1 MATHIFDLIDGVAVG
16 EGDKRV
22 VHKTVTLRTLT
33 AGDLEDAALEAERV
47 IRDASDNVAIATS
60 PVLMSNNILRRQ
72 IQQIG
77 SMMGPLPGPLLRTL
91 SSIDLELIQA
101 EAELLDAAG
110 RRAVEAALLRGRSN
124 EPAEGV

>member
-1 MATHIFDLIDGVAVG
+1 MATYIFELIDGVAVG

-47 IRDASDNVAIATS
+47 IRGADDNVVIATS
-60 PVLMSNNILRRQ
+60 PVLMSNNVLRRQ
-72 IQQIG
+72 IQQLG
-77 SMMGPLPGPLLRTL
+77 SIMGPLPAPLLRTL

-110 RRAVEAALLRGRSN
+110 RRAVEAALLRGRS
-124 EPAEGV
+124 ESPAEGV

>member
-1 MATHIFDLIDGVAVG
+1 MATHTFELIDGLATG
-16 EGDKRV
+16 EGDKRA

-47 IRDASDNVAIATS
+47 IRDASDNVTIATS

-77 SMMGPLPGPLLRTL
+77 GIMGPLPAPLLRTL

-110 RRAVEAALLRGRSN
+110 RRSVEAALLRGRSE
-124 EPAEGV
+124 EPTAGV